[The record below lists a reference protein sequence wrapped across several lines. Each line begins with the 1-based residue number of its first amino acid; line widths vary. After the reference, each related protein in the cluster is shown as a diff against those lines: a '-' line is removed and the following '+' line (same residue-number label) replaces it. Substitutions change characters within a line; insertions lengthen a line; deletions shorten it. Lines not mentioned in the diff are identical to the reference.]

1 MIKDDITRFVSKYG
15 MDGRAETA
23 GGQSVRVFIRDE
35 AGKILL
41 CTGTTVPTNDSAG
54 FAKGCIFIDTDVA
67 KGTGG
72 MYVNKGTTAECTFTL
87 VTQA

>member
-1 MIKDDITRFVSKYG
+1 MDRLISRLRNGLRI
-15 MDGRAETA
+15 DGREETV
-23 GGQSVRVFIRDE
+23 GSETITV
-35 AGKILL
+35 LL
-41 CTGTTVPTNDSAG
+41 KDGNGDIVHATGTTVPTDDTAG
-54 FAKGCIFIDTDVA
+54 YAKGAIFIDTDVA